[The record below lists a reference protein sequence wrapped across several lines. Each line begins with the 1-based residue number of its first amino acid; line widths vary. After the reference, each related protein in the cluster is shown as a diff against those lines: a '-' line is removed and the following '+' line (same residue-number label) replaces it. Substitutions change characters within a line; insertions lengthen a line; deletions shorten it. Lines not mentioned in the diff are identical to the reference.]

1 MPAPSKN
8 KKARARTSAA
18 GKLPRSPGVRI
29 LLVGND
35 RTRLRATAAE
45 MAAKLG
51 RQLLPINLAA
61 VISKY
66 IGETEKN
73 LDQILA
79 RAGATGVV
87 LFLDEA
93 DALFGKRSEVKDS
106 HDRYLNIEADYL
118 IERMEAFGGLVILAS
133 SHQENLDPAFLRR
146 LRVEI
151 PLPTAPIRGPAK
163 PENARRR

>member
-1 MPAPSKN
+1 M
-8 KKARARTSAA
+8 R
-18 GKLPRSPGVRI
+18 V
-29 LLVGND
+29 LLVGNN

-45 MAAKLG
+45 MAAKLS

-61 VISKY
+61 VISQY

-79 RAGATGVV
+79 RAEATGVV
-87 LFLDEA
+87 LFFDEA

-118 IERMEAFGGLVILAS
+118 VERIEAFGGLVILATN
-133 SHQENLDPAFLRR
+133 HKENLDPAFLRR
-146 LRVEI
+146 LRVEV
-151 PLPTAPIRGPAK
+151 PLPTASIRGPAK
-163 PENARRR
+163 PEKARRR